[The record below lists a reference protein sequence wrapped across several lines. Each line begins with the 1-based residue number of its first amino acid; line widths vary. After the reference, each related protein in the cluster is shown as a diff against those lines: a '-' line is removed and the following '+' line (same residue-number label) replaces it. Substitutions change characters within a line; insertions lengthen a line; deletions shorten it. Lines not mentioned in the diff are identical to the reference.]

1 MTDTK
6 KTNKKIFELASVYA
20 AYQEKIVLED
30 ISLKVYQNDFIG
42 IIGPNGSGKT
52 TLLKII
58 LGLIPPRKGDL
69 RFYLNGSQKIS
80 KHLGYLPQFNIF
92 DENFPI
98 NVYQVTLSGLLSKVN
113 IFRRF
118 TARDKEKA
126 EQIMKKMD
134 ISHLK
139 QKSIN
144 ELSGGEKQR
153 VFLSRALIS
162 EPEILLLDEPSTFVD
177 TNFNRS
183 FYEIL
188 KELNK
193 EMTILL
199 VSHDLGMISSYVKS
213 IACVNRRIYYHDS
226 NEITQELLNEYRCP
240 IDLITHGHVPH
251 RVLKNH
257 GLS

>member
-1 MTDTK
+1 
-6 KTNKKIFELASVYA
+6 
-20 AYQEKIVLED
+20 
-30 ISLKVYQNDFIG
+30 
-42 IIGPNGSGKT
+42 
-52 TLLKII
+52 
-58 LGLIPPRKGDL
+58 
-69 RFYLNGSQKIS
+69 
-80 KHLGYLPQFNIF
+80 
-92 DENFPI
+92 
-98 NVYQVTLSGLLSKVN
+98 
-113 IFRRF
+113 
-118 TARDKEKA
+118 
-126 EQIMKKMD
+126 MKKMD